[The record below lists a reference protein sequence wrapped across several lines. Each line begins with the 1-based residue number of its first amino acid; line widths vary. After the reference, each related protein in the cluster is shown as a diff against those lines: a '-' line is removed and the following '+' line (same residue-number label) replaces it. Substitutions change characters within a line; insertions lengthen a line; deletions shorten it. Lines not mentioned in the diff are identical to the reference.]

1 MKCFARLEK
10 PGEQEKTALPC
21 TCDNG
26 LNPTGKAKDSIIS
39 ATV

>member
-1 MKCFARLEK
+1 MKFFTRLAK
-10 PGEQEKTALPC
+10 PSEQQETALTC

-26 LNPTGKAKDSIIS
+26 LNPTGKAKNSIIS

>member
-1 MKCFARLEK
+1 MQSFNRLAK
-10 PGEQEKTALPC
+10 PAEQQKTALTC
-21 TCDNG
+21 TYDNG